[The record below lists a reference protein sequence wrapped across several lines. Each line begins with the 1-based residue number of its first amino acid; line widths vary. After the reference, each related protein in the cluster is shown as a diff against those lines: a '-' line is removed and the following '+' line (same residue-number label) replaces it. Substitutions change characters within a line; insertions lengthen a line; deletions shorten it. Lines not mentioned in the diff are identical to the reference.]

1 MTLVCATHFSE
12 AARRSATA
20 AAMLARKLDEPL
32 FLVHVLSGD
41 LSRALGQGFQESTMA
56 ALREEVRRLEALGAR
71 VSHQLLTG
79 EPAEELARFVEEKGV
94 GLVVVAAPTSASPFL
109 GMGGTVDRLATSI
122 SAPLLVVRDPEPFE
136 AWARGVRPLKVL
148 LGVERSQPFESA
160 RDWLQA
166 LRHYGPVEVVAGRIY
181 WPHEESHRL
190 GLAHPGS
197 YQEVA
202 PELVRALEQ
211 EVRTLVSP
219 LEAMGQ
225 RPARVRVE
233 PGMGRIA
240 DHLVALAAEEQ
251 VDLLVVGS
259 HQRRGLGKLW
269 SVSHHALRLA
279 KMSVVR
285 VPATAHGRG
294 AAPIPVLRTVLVA
307 TDFSESANRAIAYA
321 FSLLPTGGTV
331 YLVTVGEGPAVTEL
345 ERDYRQRLHQLV
357 PRDGD
362 AHGRKVQVE
371 VLEGGEDVSQVLL
384 QAAQRWDVDVIC
396 VGTHG
401 RSGAKSPVMGAVAR
415 TLLSRA
421 DRPVMV
427 VPPLEG

>member
-1 MTLVCATHFSE
+1 MPS
-12 AARRSATA
+12 
-20 AAMLARKLDEPL
+20 
-32 FLVHVLSGD
+32 VHSFGNLSVQSVDVLS
-41 LSRALGQGFQESTMA
+41 M
-56 ALREEVRRLEALGAR
+56 
-71 VSHQLLTG
+71 
-79 EPAEELARFVEEKGV
+79 
-94 GLVVVAAPTSASPFL
+94 
-109 GMGGTVDRLATSI
+109 
-122 SAPLLVVRDPEPFE
+122 
-136 AWARGVRPLKVL
+136 
-148 LGVERSQPFESA
+148 SQPSTWA
-160 RDWLQA
+160 K
-166 LRHYGPVEVVAGRIY
+166 
-181 WPHEESHRL
+181 WP
-190 GLAHPGS
+190 
-197 YQEVA
+197 
-202 PELVRALEQ
+202 
-211 EVRTLVSP
+211 
-219 LEAMGQ
+219 
-225 RPARVRVE
+225 
-233 PGMGRIA
+233 
-240 DHLVALAAEEQ
+240 
-251 VDLLVVGS
+251 
-259 HQRRGLGKLW
+259 
-269 SVSHHALRLA
+269 RLA